1 MSTIKNITVMGAT
14 GSIGQSTLEL
24 VRQFPEA
31 FSIHALVA
39 GSDVDGLAALAK
51 EFRPKI
57 IGLGNAKKIDHLHK
71 ALGSIEIDIVGG
83 PAACSKIATIP
94 VDIVVAG
101 IVGIAGLPSV
111 LAAVQAGQ
119 TIALANKESL
129 VSAGGLVMAEAKRCG
144 AHILPVDSEHNAVFQ
159 CWQGWRGHEG
169 RQLAHAD
176 TAALS
181 HICLTASGGPF
192 LETPIEYL
200 SNMTPRQAVQH
211 PNWAM
216 GQKISVD
223 SATMMN
229 KGLEVIE
236 AYWLFDLQPG
246 QIEVLVHPQQV
257 VHGMVYFRDGS
268 VMAQLAGPD
277 MRTPISYAL
286 AWPDRLHW
294 APERLDLAKMDQL
307 TFTSVDTQRFPS
319 YALAR
324 QALCDGGAAPAV
336 LNAANEVVVSAFLQE
351 KIGFGQIPSIVET
364 VLGQSSTLPIDHLDA
379 VMKIDANA
387 RQLAAEAVTKN
398 RSYLPPTPR

>member
-1 MSTIKNITVMGAT
+1 MNTIKTITVMGAT
-14 GSIGQSTLEL
+14 GSIGQSTLAL
-24 VRQFPEA
+24 ARQFPEA

-39 GSDVDGLAALAK
+39 GSDVDGLAALAR
-51 EFRPKI
+51 EFRPNI
-57 IGLGNAKKIDHLHK
+57 IGLGDATKLDQLDK
-71 ALGSIEIDIVGG
+71 ALGVTEIDIVGG
-83 PAACSKIATIP
+83 AMACSKIAAMP

-111 LAAVQAGQ
+111 LAAVKAGQ

-129 VSAGGLVMAEAKRCG
+129 VTAGGLVMSEAERCG

-159 CWQGWRGHEG
+159 CWQGWKGHTG
-169 RQLAHAD
+169 RQAAQAD
-176 TAALS
+176 AAALS

-192 LETPIEYL
+192 LDTPLEHL
-200 SNMTPRQAVQH
+200 PNMTPRQAVRH

-236 AYWLFDLQPG
+236 AYWLFDLRPD
-246 QIEVLVHPQQV
+246 QIEVLIHPQQA

-268 VMAQLAGPD
+268 VVAQLAGPD

-294 APERLDLAKMDQL
+294 VSERFDLAAMDQL
-307 TFTSVDTQRFPS
+307 TFASVDTRRFPS
-319 YALAR
+319 FALAR

-336 LNAANEVVVSAFLQE
+336 LNAANEVAVSAFLEEQ
-351 KIGFGQIPSIVET
+351 IGFTEIPAIVEA
-364 VLGQSSTLPIDHLDA
+364 VLSQSATSPIDHLDA
-379 VMKIDANA
+379 VMAIDTDA
-387 RQLAAEAVTKN
+387 RRLAAEAVTKN
-398 RSYLPPTPR
+398 RSYL

>member
-1 MSTIKNITVMGAT
+1 MGTIKTITVMGAT
-14 GSIGQSTLEL
+14 GSIGQSTLAL
-24 VRQFPEA
+24 VRQFPES

-39 GSDVDGLAALAK
+39 GNDVDGLAALAR

-57 IGLGNAKKIDHLHK
+57 IGLGDATKLDHLHK
-71 ALGSIEIDIVGG
+71 ALGGIEIDIVGG
-83 PAACSKIATIP
+83 AAACSNIAAMP

-119 TIALANKESL
+119 TIALANKEAL
-129 VSAGGLVMAEAKRCG
+129 VSAGGLVMAEAERCG
-144 AHILPVDSEHNAVFQ
+144 AHILPVDSEHNAIFQ
-159 CWQGWRGHEG
+159 CWQGWKGHGG
-169 RQLAHAD
+169 RQVAQAD

-192 LETPIEYL
+192 LETPLEHL
-200 SNMTPRQAVQH
+200 PNMTPRQAVQH
-211 PNWAM
+211 PNWKM

-236 AYWLFDLQPG
+236 AYWLFDLRPD
-246 QIEVLVHPQQV
+246 QIEVLIHPQQA

-268 VMAQLAGPD
+268 VVAQLAGSD

-294 APERLDLAKMDQL
+294 ASDRLDLAAMDQL
-307 TFTSVDTQRFPS
+307 TFASVDTRRFPS
-319 YALAR
+319 FALAR
-324 QALCDGGAAPAV
+324 QALCDGGATPAV
-336 LNAANEVVVSAFLQE
+336 LNAANEVAVAAFLQE
-351 KIGFGQIPSIVET
+351 KIGFNQIPAIVET
-364 VLGQSSTLPIDHLDA
+364 VLGQATTLPIDHLDA
-379 VMKIDANA
+379 VMAIDADA

-398 RSYLPPTPR
+398 RRYLSP

>member
-1 MSTIKNITVMGAT
+1 MDTIKTITVMGAT
-14 GSIGQSTLEL
+14 GSIGKSTLAL
-24 VRQFPEA
+24 ARQFPET

-39 GSDVDGLAALAK
+39 GSDVDGLAALAR
-51 EFRPKI
+51 EFRPNI
-57 IGLGNAKKIDHLHK
+57 IGLSDATKLDHLDK
-71 ALGSIEIDIVGG
+71 ALDGIEIDIVGG
-83 PAACSKIATIP
+83 AVACSKIAAMP

-111 LAAVQAGQ
+111 LEAVRAGQ

-129 VSAGGLVMAEAKRCG
+129 VSAGGLVMSEAERCG

-159 CWQGWRGHEG
+159 CWQGWKGHG
-169 RQLAHAD
+169 SRRAAQTD
-176 TAALS
+176 TSALS

-192 LETPIEYL
+192 LETPLEHL
-200 SNMTPRQAVQH
+200 PKMTPRQAVRH

-236 AYWLFDLQPG
+236 ACWLFDLQPD
-246 QIEVLVHPQQV
+246 QIEVLIHPQQA

-268 VMAQLAGPD
+268 VVAQLAGPD

-294 APERLDLAKMDQL
+294 VSERFDLAAMDQL
-307 TFTSVDTQRFPS
+307 TFASVDTRRFPS
-319 YALAR
+319 FALAR

-336 LNAANEVVVSAFLQE
+336 LNAANEVAVSAFLEEQ
-351 KIGFGQIPSIVET
+351 IGFTEIPAIVEA
-364 VLGQSSTLPIDHLDA
+364 VLSQSATSPIDHLDA
-379 VMKIDANA
+379 VMAIDTDA
-387 RQLAAEAVTKN
+387 RRLAAEAVTKN
-398 RSYLPPTPR
+398 RSYL

>member
-1 MSTIKNITVMGAT
+1 MGTVKTITVMGAT
-14 GSIGQSTLEL
+14 GSIGQSTLAL
-24 VRQFPEA
+24 VRQFPES

-39 GSDVDGLAALAK
+39 GNDVDGLAALAR

-57 IGLGNAKKIDHLHK
+57 IGLGDATKLDHLQK
-71 ALGSIEIDIVGG
+71 ALGGIEIDIVGG
-83 PAACSKIATIP
+83 AAACSKIAAMP

-119 TIALANKESL
+119 TIALANKEAL
-129 VSAGGLVMAEAKRCG
+129 VSAGGLVMAEAERCG
-144 AHILPVDSEHNAVFQ
+144 AHILPVDSEHNAIFQ
-159 CWQGWRGHEG
+159 CWQGWKGHGG
-169 RQLAHAD
+169 RQVAQAD

-192 LETPIEYL
+192 LETPLEHL
-200 SNMTPRQAVQH
+200 PNMTPRQAVQH
-211 PNWAM
+211 PNWQM

-236 AYWLFDLQPG
+236 AYWLFDLRPD
-246 QIEVLVHPQQV
+246 QIEVLIHPQQA

-268 VMAQLAGPD
+268 VVAQLAGSD

-294 APERLDLAKMDQL
+294 ASDRLDLVAMDQL
-307 TFTSVDTQRFPS
+307 TFASVDTRRFPS
-319 YALAR
+319 FALAR
-324 QALCDGGAAPAV
+324 QALCDGGATPAV
-336 LNAANEVVVSAFLQE
+336 LNAANEVAVAAFLKE
-351 KIGFGQIPSIVET
+351 KIGFNQISSIVET
-364 VLGQSSTLPIDHLDA
+364 VLGQATTLQIYHLDA
-379 VMKIDANA
+379 VMEIDADA

-398 RSYLPPTPR
+398 RRYLSS